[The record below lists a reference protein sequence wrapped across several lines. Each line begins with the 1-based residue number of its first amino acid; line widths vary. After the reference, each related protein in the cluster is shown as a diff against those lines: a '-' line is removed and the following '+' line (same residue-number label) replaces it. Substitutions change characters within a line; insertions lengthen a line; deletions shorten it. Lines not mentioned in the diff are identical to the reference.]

1 MIGIDIGNTAIK
13 LGVFNKNKLTEVYFL
28 DKKEASAKSI
38 KNLLSKINK
47 RHPIL
52 ICSVVP
58 KINRLF
64 FKLKRDIYFVE
75 KDIKI
80 PIKCFYDKS
89 KVGPDRLL
97 AAYAAKKIEDSVRLI
112 LDFGTAI
119 TLDFLSKKGDYQGG
133 IILPGISSTL
143 TTFKRCALLPDRI
156 EIKAIRKI
164 VPQNTFESINKG
176 LQDGFS
182 IMINGL
188 IAKYRQKLKLSKSDK
203 ILITGGDFSLLKSRF
218 EFDFRYKKHL
228 VLQGLF
234 YLYQDFFGDDL

>member
-13 LGVFNKNKLTEVYFL
+13 FGIFNKDKLTKVYFL
-28 DKKEASAKSI
+28 DKKEASVKSI
-38 KNLLSKINK
+38 KRFLSKIDK
-47 RHPIL
+47 RHPIF

-58 KINRLF
+58 EINHLF
-64 FKLKRDIYFVE
+64 FKLKREIFVVE

-80 PIKCFYDKS
+80 PIKCFYDKN

-97 AAYAAKKIEDSVRLI
+97 AAYAAKKIKGSVRLI

-133 IILPGISSTL
+133 IILPGINSTL

-156 EIKAIRKI
+156 KIKATRKI
-164 VPQNTFESINKG
+164 IPQNTSESINKG

-188 IAKYRQKLKLSKSDK
+188 IAKYRQKLKLSRCDK

-218 EFDFRYKKHL
+218 EFNFHYKKHL

-234 YLYQDFFGDDL
+234 YLYQDFFADDL